1 MKVTTSCIERFHI
14 FDQAEQ
20 LQRKKVLHCLIQG
33 YPKFMTRRWGI
44 PDDKV
49 ISLLMNGLSAR
60 TIRYLPEDLSSTI
73 VPTVHSLFSRRL
85 RHKIP
90 QDTEVFIGLSSFCL
104 DALEYVKSCGITSVV
119 DHGSLHQRTEKRL
132 LEEENRKIGL
142 ESNKNTAP
150 EWIIN
155 KEDKEF
161 EVADKVMVLSEA
173 AKRSFIE
180 EGVASEKIFVNPCGV
195 NLAQFSPTKKNDSKF
210 RIIFCGSITP
220 RKGLH
225 YLIKAFSELSIND
238 AELWVIGGVLNKKY
252 REYLEKFNLEKV
264 YFMGTFSQSELPRLY
279 SQGSVFILPSIADG
293 FGMVVTQALAC
304 GLPVI
309 VSENVGAA
317 DVIEEGRNGF
327 VVPVCNANSLK
338 ERLEQLYTDVKLRE
352 EMSKYAIDNA
362 KFDLSWDG
370 YGDRLFDFLEGINVD

>member
-1 MKVTTSCIERFHI
+1 MLSFH
-14 FDQAEQ
+14 QQ
-20 LQRKKVLHCLIQG
+20 
-33 YPKFMTRRWGI
+33 
-44 PDDKV
+44 
-49 ISLLMNGLSAR
+49 
-60 TIRYLPEDLSSTI
+60 
-73 VPTVHSLFSRRL
+73 
-85 RHKIP
+85 
-90 QDTEVFIGLSSFCL
+90 
-104 DALEYVKSCGITSVV
+104 
-119 DHGSLHQRTEKRL
+119 
-132 LEEENRKIGL
+132 
-142 ESNKNTAP
+142 
-150 EWIIN
+150 
-155 KEDKEF
+155 
-161 EVADKVMVLSEA
+161 
-173 AKRSFIE
+173 
-180 EGVASEKIFVNPCGV
+180 
-195 NLAQFSPTKKNDSKF
+195 KKNDSKF

-264 YFMGTFSQSELPRLY
+264 YFMGTFPQSELPRLY